1 MRARRS
7 SVKGRLNCATGGG
20 PELCRQPDRMGAAR
34 TLHVIEL
41 ESLMAGMWLES
52 KEGDIHEVELRARPY
67 LEAPRGVHAHAR

>member
-1 MRARRS
+1 
-7 SVKGRLNCATGGG
+7 
-20 PELCRQPDRMGAAR
+20 MGAAR